1 MYIFLATFPF
11 ILGGYYF
18 SILFRQF
25 ARVSSK
31 LYFADLVGAGLGSLI
46 VIQLLN
52 YVGIFKTV
60 FVISLLALVSATRQ
74 LSKDDRNNI
83 IPVLWGINGLMSV
96 VGSVLSVIISMQ
108 FGFTATLISGTV
120 FYTMVMFFDEI

>member
-1 MYIFLATFPF
+1 MMQGFFMGMPFPRGLAM
-11 ILGGYYF
+11 
-18 SILFRQF
+18 
-25 ARVSSK
+25 
-31 LYFADLVGAGLGSLI
+31 
-46 VIQLLN
+46 
-52 YVGIFKTV
+52 
-60 FVISLLALVSATRQ
+60 